1 MKYYLL
7 LTSLIL
13 SIWLAPLQAEQKKV
27 LGPWDVHYIA
37 FNSTMLD
44 AQMAQSYQLQRSLYQ
59 AVLNI
64 SVLNSS
70 DQKAQQV
77 RISGTATDLTQ
88 KQIELQ
94 FREVKEGDAI
104 YYLAQVPVHDQKN
117 LTFKLEIW
125 QGTEKQQLEFSQVF
139 YAEP

>member
-1 MKYYLL
+1 MKIYLFAA
-7 LTSLIL
+7 SLVMAL
-13 SIWLAPLQAEQKKV
+13 FFSPVQAEQKKV

-37 FNSTMLD
+37 FDSTMIE
-44 AQMAQSYQLQRSLYQ
+44 AKIAQSYQLQRSKYQ

-64 SVLNSS
+64 SVLNSK

-88 KQIELQ
+88 KQIELE

-104 YYLAQVPVHDQKN
+104 YYLAQVPVHDQKH
-117 LTFKLEIW
+117 LKFKLDIW
-125 QGTEKQQLEFSQVF
+125 QGTENQKLEFSQVF
-139 YAEP
+139 YID

>member
-1 MKYYLL
+1 MKIYLL
-7 LTSLIL
+7 AASLVLGLFL
-13 SIWLAPLQAEQKKV
+13 SPVHAEQKKV

-37 FNSTMLD
+37 FDSTMID
-44 AQMAQSYQLQRSLYQ
+44 AKIAQSYQLQRSKYQ

-64 SVLNSS
+64 SVLKSS

-88 KQIELQ
+88 KQIELS

-104 YYLAQVPVHDQKN
+104 YYLAQVPVHDQKHLN
-117 LTFKLEIW
+117 FKLDIR
-125 QGTEKQQLEFSQVF
+125 QGTENQKLEFSQVF
-139 YAEP
+139 SID

>member
-1 MKYYLL
+1 MKIYLL
-7 LTSLIL
+7 AASLVMGLFL
-13 SIWLAPLQAEQKKV
+13 SPVHAEQKKV

-37 FNSTMLD
+37 FDSTMID
-44 AQMAQSYQLQRSLYQ
+44 AKIAQSYQLQRSKYQ

-64 SVLNSS
+64 SVLNST

-88 KQIELQ
+88 KQIELE

-104 YYLAQVPVHDQKN
+104 YYLAQVPVHDQKHLN
-117 LTFKLEIW
+117 FKLDIW
-125 QGTEKQQLEFSQVF
+125 QGTENQKLEFSQVF
-139 YAEP
+139 YID

>member
-1 MKYYLL
+1 MKSYLL
-7 LTSLIL
+7 AASFALSLLI
-13 SIWLAPLQAEQKKV
+13 SPVQAEQKKV

-37 FNSTMLD
+37 FDSTMID
-44 AQMAQSYQLQRSLYQ
+44 AKIAQSYKLQRSMYM

-88 KQIELQ
+88 KRTELE
-94 FREVKEGDAI
+94 FREIKEGNAI
-104 YYLAQVPVHDQKN
+104 YYLAQVPVHDQKH
-117 LTFKLEIW
+117 LTFHLDIW
-125 QGTEKQQLEFSQVF
+125 QGTENQKLEFSQVF
-139 YAEP
+139 YTEQ

>member
-1 MKYYLL
+1 MKVYLL
-7 LTSLIL
+7 AASLVLGLFL
-13 SIWLAPLQAEQKKV
+13 SPVHAEQKKV

-37 FNSTMLD
+37 FDSTMID
-44 AQMAQSYQLQRSLYQ
+44 AKIAQSYQLQRSKYQ

-64 SVLNSS
+64 SVLNST

-88 KQIELQ
+88 KQIELS

-104 YYLAQVPVHDQKN
+104 YYLAQVPVHDQKHLN
-117 LTFKLEIW
+117 FKLDIW
-125 QGTEKQQLEFSQVF
+125 QGTENQKLEFSQVF
-139 YAEP
+139 YID

>member
-1 MKYYLL
+1 MKIYLL
-7 LTSLIL
+7 AASLVLGLFL
-13 SIWLAPLQAEQKKV
+13 SPVHAEQKKV

-37 FNSTMLD
+37 FDSTMID
-44 AQMAQSYQLQRSLYQ
+44 AKIAQSYQLQRSKYQ

-64 SVLNSS
+64 SVLNST

-88 KQIELQ
+88 KQIELN

-104 YYLAQVPVHDQKN
+104 YYLAQVPVHDQKHLN
-117 LTFKLEIW
+117 FKLDIW
-125 QGTEKQQLEFSQVF
+125 QGTENQKLEFSQVF
-139 YAEP
+139 YID

>member
-1 MKYYLL
+1 MKIYLL
-7 LTSLIL
+7 AASLVLGLFL
-13 SIWLAPLQAEQKKV
+13 SPVHAEQKKV

-37 FNSTMLD
+37 FDSTMID
-44 AQMAQSYQLQRSLYQ
+44 AKIAQSYQLQRSKYQ

-64 SVLNSS
+64 SVLKSS

-88 KQIELQ
+88 KQIELN

-104 YYLAQVPVHDQKN
+104 YYLAQVPVHDQKHLN
-117 LTFKLEIW
+117 FKLDIW
-125 QGTEKQQLEFSQVF
+125 QGTENQKLEFSQVF
-139 YAEP
+139 YID

>member
-1 MKYYLL
+1 MKIYLL
-7 LTSLIL
+7 AASLVLGLFL
-13 SIWLAPLQAEQKKV
+13 SPVHAEQKKV

-37 FNSTMLD
+37 FDSTMID
-44 AQMAQSYQLQRSLYQ
+44 AKIAQSYQLQRSKYQ

-64 SVLNSS
+64 SILKSS

-88 KQIELQ
+88 KQIELS

-104 YYLAQVPVHDQKN
+104 YYLAQVPVHDQKHLN
-117 LTFKLEIW
+117 FKLDIW
-125 QGTEKQQLEFSQVF
+125 QGTENQKLEFSQVF
-139 YAEP
+139 YID

>member
-1 MKYYLL
+1 MKIYLL
-7 LTSLIL
+7 AASLVLGLFL
-13 SIWLAPLQAEQKKV
+13 SPVHAEQKKV

-37 FNSTMLD
+37 FDSTMID
-44 AQMAQSYQLQRSLYQ
+44 AKIAQSYQLQRSKYQ

-77 RISGTATDLTQ
+77 RISGTATDLTR
-88 KQIELQ
+88 KQIELN

-104 YYLAQVPVHDQKN
+104 YYLAQVPVHDQKHLN
-117 LTFKLEIW
+117 FKLDIW
-125 QGTEKQQLEFSQVF
+125 QGTENQKLEFSQVF
-139 YAEP
+139 YID

>member
-1 MKYYLL
+1 MKTYLL
-7 LTSLIL
+7 AASLVVGL
-13 SIWLAPLQAEQKKV
+13 FFSPLHAEQKKV

-37 FNSTMLD
+37 FDSTMID
-44 AQMAQSYQLQRSLYQ
+44 AKIAQSYQLQRSKYQ

-64 SVLNSS
+64 SVLKSS

-88 KQIELQ
+88 KQIELN

-104 YYLAQVPVHDQKN
+104 YYLAQVPVHDQKHLN
-117 LTFKLEIW
+117 FKLDIW
-125 QGTEKQQLEFSQVF
+125 QGTENQKLEFSQVF
-139 YAEP
+139 YID

>member
-1 MKYYLL
+1 MKIYLL
-7 LTSLIL
+7 AASLVMGLFL
-13 SIWLAPLQAEQKKV
+13 SPVHAEQKKV

-37 FNSTMLD
+37 FDSTMID
-44 AQMAQSYQLQRSLYQ
+44 AKIAQSYQLQRSKYQ

-64 SVLNSS
+64 SVLKSS

-88 KQIELQ
+88 KQIELS

-104 YYLAQVPVHDQKN
+104 YYLAQVPVHDQKHLN
-117 LTFKLEIW
+117 FKLDIW
-125 QGTEKQQLEFSQVF
+125 QGTENQKLEFSQVF
-139 YAEP
+139 YID

>member
-1 MKYYLL
+1 MKKYLIAA
-7 LTSLIL
+7 SL
-13 SIWLAPLQAEQKKV
+13 SLALFVSPLHAEQKKV

-37 FNSTMLD
+37 FDSTMLD
-44 AQMAQSYQLQRSLYQ
+44 AKIAQSYQLQRSRTE

-88 KQIELQ
+88 KQIELT

-104 YYLAQVPVHDQKN
+104 YYLAQVPVHDQKHLN
-117 LTFKLEIW
+117 FKLDIW
-125 QGTEKQQLEFSQVF
+125 QGTENQKLEFSQVF
-139 YAEP
+139 YTE

>member
-1 MKYYLL
+1 MKNYLL
-7 LTSLIL
+7 AASLV
-13 SIWLAPLQAEQKKV
+13 LAFFMNPLQAEQKKV

-37 FNSTMLD
+37 FDSTIID
-44 AQMAQSYQLQRSLYQ
+44 AKIAQSYQLQRSKYQ

-64 SVLNSS
+64 SVLNSA

-88 KQIELQ
+88 KQIELS

-104 YYLAQVPVHDQKN
+104 YYLAQVPVHDQKHLN
-117 LTFKLEIW
+117 FKLDIW
-125 QGTEKQQLEFSQVF
+125 QGTENQKLEFSQMF
-139 YAEP
+139 YTE

>member
-1 MKYYLL
+1 MKIYLL
-7 LTSLIL
+7 AASLVLGLFL
-13 SIWLAPLQAEQKKV
+13 SPVHAEQKKV

-37 FNSTMLD
+37 FDSTMID
-44 AQMAQSYQLQRSLYQ
+44 AKIAQSYQLQRSKYQ

-64 SVLNSS
+64 SVLKSS

-88 KQIELQ
+88 KQIELS

-104 YYLAQVPVHDQKN
+104 YYLAQVPVHDQKHLN
-117 LTFKLEIW
+117 FKLDIR
-125 QGTEKQQLEFSQVF
+125 QGTENQKLEFSQLF
-139 YAEP
+139 YID

>member
-1 MKYYLL
+1 MKNYLL
-7 LTSLIL
+7 TASLIL
-13 SIWLAPLQAEQKKV
+13 AFFMNPLQAEQKKV

-37 FNSTMLD
+37 FDSTIID
-44 AQMAQSYQLQRSLYQ
+44 AKIAQSYQLQRSKYQ

-64 SVLNSS
+64 SVLNSA

-88 KQIELQ
+88 KQIELS

-104 YYLAQVPVHDQKN
+104 YYLAQVPVHDQKH
-117 LTFKLEIW
+117 LKFKLDIW
-125 QGTEKQQLEFSQVF
+125 QGTENQKLEFSQMF
-139 YAEP
+139 YTE

>member
-1 MKYYLL
+1 MKIYLL
-7 LTSLIL
+7 AASLVIGLFL
-13 SIWLAPLQAEQKKV
+13 SPVHAEQKKV

-37 FNSTMLD
+37 FDSTMID
-44 AQMAQSYQLQRSLYQ
+44 AKIAQSYQLQRSKYQ

-88 KQIELQ
+88 KQIELN

-104 YYLAQVPVHDQKN
+104 YYLAQVPVHDQKHLN
-117 LTFKLEIW
+117 FKLDIW
-125 QGTEKQQLEFSQVF
+125 QGTENQKLEFSQVF
-139 YAEP
+139 YID

>member
-1 MKYYLL
+1 MKIYLL
-7 LTSLIL
+7 AASLVLGLFL
-13 SIWLAPLQAEQKKV
+13 SLVHAEQKKV

-37 FNSTMLD
+37 FDSTMID
-44 AQMAQSYQLQRSLYQ
+44 AKIAQSYQLQRSKYQ

-64 SVLNSS
+64 SVLNST

-88 KQIELQ
+88 KQIELN

-104 YYLAQVPVHDQKN
+104 YYLAQVPVHDQKHLN
-117 LTFKLEIW
+117 FKLDIW
-125 QGTEKQQLEFSQVF
+125 QGTENQKLEFSQVF
-139 YAEP
+139 YID

>member
-1 MKYYLL
+1 MKHYLL
-7 LTSLIL
+7 AASLV
-13 SIWLAPLQAEQKKV
+13 LALFISPLQAEQKKV

-37 FNSTMLD
+37 FDSTMLD
-44 AQMAQSYQLQRSLYQ
+44 AKVAQSYQLQRSLYQ

-88 KQIELQ
+88 KQIELE
-94 FREVKEGDAI
+94 FREVKEGEAI
-104 YYLAQVPVHDQKN
+104 YYLAQVPVHDQKH
-117 LTFKLEIW
+117 LKFKLEIW
-125 QGTEKQQLEFSQVF
+125 QGTEHQQLEFSQVF
-139 YAEP
+139 YTE

>member
-1 MKYYLL
+1 MKIYLL
-7 LTSLIL
+7 AASLVLGLFL
-13 SIWLAPLQAEQKKV
+13 SPVHAEQKKV

-37 FNSTMLD
+37 FDSTMID
-44 AQMAQSYQLQRSLYQ
+44 AKIAQSYQLQRSKYQ

-64 SVLNSS
+64 SVLKSS

-88 KQIELQ
+88 KQIELS

-104 YYLAQVPVHDQKN
+104 YYLAQVPVHDQKHLN
-117 LTFKLEIW
+117 FKLDIR
-125 QGTEKQQLEFSQVF
+125 QGTENQKLEFSQVF
-139 YAEP
+139 YID

>member
-1 MKYYLL
+1 MKIYLL
-7 LTSLIL
+7 AASLVLGLFL
-13 SIWLAPLQAEQKKV
+13 SPVHAEQKKV

-37 FNSTMLD
+37 FDSTMID
-44 AQMAQSYQLQRSLYQ
+44 AKIAQSYQLQRSKYQ

-64 SVLNSS
+64 SVLKSS

-88 KQIELQ
+88 KQIELS

-104 YYLAQVPVHDQKN
+104 YYLAQVPVHDQKHLN
-117 LTFKLEIW
+117 FKLDIW
-125 QGTEKQQLEFSQVF
+125 QGTENQKLEFSQLF
-139 YAEP
+139 YID

>member
-1 MKYYLL
+1 MKIYLL
-7 LTSLIL
+7 AASLVMGLFL
-13 SIWLAPLQAEQKKV
+13 SPVHAEQKKV

-37 FNSTMLD
+37 FDSTMID
-44 AQMAQSYQLQRSLYQ
+44 AKIAQSYQLQRSKYQ

-88 KQIELQ
+88 SRLNLS
-94 FREVKEGDAI
+94 FVKSKKGMRFI
-104 YYLAQVPVHDQKN
+104 IWHKCRCTTKN
-117 LTFKLEIW
+117 I
-125 QGTEKQQLEFSQVF
+125 
-139 YAEP
+139 

>member
-1 MKYYLL
+1 MKIYLL
-7 LTSLIL
+7 VASLV
-13 SIWLAPLQAEQKKV
+13 LAFFVSPLQAEQKKV

-37 FNSTMLD
+37 FDSTMLD
-44 AQMAQSYQLQRSLYQ
+44 AKVAQSYQLQRSRYE

-64 SVLNSS
+64 SVLNSK

-88 KQIELQ
+88 KQIELT

-104 YYLAQVPVHDQKN
+104 YYLAQVPVHDQKH
-117 LTFKLEIW
+117 LKFKLDIW
-125 QGTEKQQLEFSQVF
+125 QGTENQKLEFSQMF
-139 YAEP
+139 YTE

>member
-1 MKYYLL
+1 MKIYLL
-7 LTSLIL
+7 AASLVLGLFL
-13 SIWLAPLQAEQKKV
+13 SPVHAEQKKV

-37 FNSTMLD
+37 FDSTMID
-44 AQMAQSYQLQRSLYQ
+44 AKIAQSYQLQRSKYQ

-64 SVLNSS
+64 SVLNST

-88 KQIELQ
+88 KQIELS

-104 YYLAQVPVHDQKN
+104 YYLAQVPVHDQKHLN
-117 LTFKLEIW
+117 FKLDIW
-125 QGTEKQQLEFSQVF
+125 QGTENQKLEFSQVF
-139 YAEP
+139 YID

>member
-1 MKYYLL
+1 MKNYLL
-7 LTSLIL
+7 AASLV
-13 SIWLAPLQAEQKKV
+13 LAFFMNPLQAEQKKV

-37 FNSTMLD
+37 FDSTIID
-44 AQMAQSYQLQRSLYQ
+44 AKIAQSYQLQRSKYQ

-64 SVLNSS
+64 SVLNST

-88 KQIELQ
+88 KQIELS

-104 YYLAQVPVHDQKN
+104 YYLAQVPVHDQKHLKFN
-117 LTFKLEIW
+117 LDIW
-125 QGTEKQQLEFSQVF
+125 QGTENQKLEFSQMF
-139 YAEP
+139 YTE

>member
-1 MKYYLL
+1 MKIYLL
-7 LTSLIL
+7 AASLVMGLFL
-13 SIWLAPLQAEQKKV
+13 SPVHAEQKKV

-37 FNSTMLD
+37 FDSTMID
-44 AQMAQSYQLQRSLYQ
+44 AKIAQSYQLQRSKYQ

-64 SVLNSS
+64 SVLNST

-88 KQIELQ
+88 KQIELN

-104 YYLAQVPVHDQKN
+104 YYLAQVPVHDQKHLN
-117 LTFKLEIW
+117 FKLDIW
-125 QGTEKQQLEFSQVF
+125 QGTENQKLEFSQVF
-139 YAEP
+139 YID

>member
-1 MKYYLL
+1 MKTYLL
-7 LTSLIL
+7 AASLIL
-13 SIWLAPLQAEQKKV
+13 ALFVHPLQAEQKKV

-37 FNSTMLD
+37 FDSTMLD
-44 AQMAQSYQLQRSLYQ
+44 AKVAQSYQLQRSKYE

-64 SVLNSS
+64 SVLNSK

-88 KQIELQ
+88 KQIELT

-104 YYLAQVPVHDQKN
+104 YYLAQVPVHDQKHLN
-117 LTFKLEIW
+117 FKLDIG
-125 QGTEKQQLEFSQVF
+125 QGTENQKLEFSQDF
-139 YAEP
+139 YTE

>member
-1 MKYYLL
+1 MKIYLL
-7 LTSLIL
+7 AASLVMGLFL
-13 SIWLAPLQAEQKKV
+13 SPVHAEQKKV

-37 FNSTMLD
+37 FDSTMID
-44 AQMAQSYQLQRSLYQ
+44 AKIAQSYQLQRSKYQ

-88 KQIELQ
+88 KQIELN

-104 YYLAQVPVHDQKN
+104 YYLAQVPVHDQKHLN
-117 LTFKLEIW
+117 FKLDIW
-125 QGTEKQQLEFSQVF
+125 QGTENQKLEFSQVF
-139 YAEP
+139 YID

>member
-1 MKYYLL
+1 MKIYLL
-7 LTSLIL
+7 AASLVIGLFL
-13 SIWLAPLQAEQKKV
+13 SPVHAEQKKV

-37 FNSTMLD
+37 FDSTMID
-44 AQMAQSYQLQRSLYQ
+44 AKIAQSYQLQRSKYQ

-64 SVLNSS
+64 SVLKSS

-88 KQIELQ
+88 KQIELS

-104 YYLAQVPVHDQKN
+104 YYLAQVPVHDQKHLN
-117 LTFKLEIW
+117 FKLDIW
-125 QGTEKQQLEFSQVF
+125 QGTENQKLEFSQVF
-139 YAEP
+139 YID

>member
-1 MKYYLL
+1 MKKYLIAA
-7 LTSLIL
+7 SL
-13 SIWLAPLQAEQKKV
+13 SLALFVSPLHAEQKKV

-37 FNSTMLD
+37 FDSTMLD
-44 AQMAQSYQLQRSLYQ
+44 TKIAQSYQLQRSRTE

-88 KQIELQ
+88 KQIELT

-104 YYLAQVPVHDQKN
+104 YYLAQVPVHDQKHLN
-117 LTFKLEIW
+117 FKLDIW
-125 QGTEKQQLEFSQVF
+125 QGTENQKLEFSQVF
-139 YAEP
+139 YTE

>member
-1 MKYYLL
+1 MKIYLMAA
-7 LTSLIL
+7 SLVLALFL
-13 SIWLAPLQAEQKKV
+13 SPLQAEQKKV

-37 FNSTMLD
+37 FDSTMID
-44 AQMAQSYQLQRSLYQ
+44 AKIAQSYQLQRSKYQ

-64 SVLNSS
+64 SVLNSK

-88 KQIELQ
+88 KQIELS

-104 YYLAQVPVHDQKN
+104 YYLAQVPVHDQKH
-117 LTFKLEIW
+117 LKFKLDIW
-125 QGTEKQQLEFSQVF
+125 QGTQNQKLEFSQVF
-139 YAEP
+139 YTE

>member
-1 MKYYLL
+1 MKIYLL
-7 LTSLIL
+7 AASLVLGLFL
-13 SIWLAPLQAEQKKV
+13 SPVHAEQKKV

-37 FNSTMLD
+37 FDSTMID
-44 AQMAQSYQLQRSLYQ
+44 AKIAQSYQLQRSKYQ

-64 SVLNSS
+64 SVLKSN

-88 KQIELQ
+88 KQIELS

-104 YYLAQVPVHDQKN
+104 YYLAQVPVHDQKHLN
-117 LTFKLEIW
+117 FKLDIR
-125 QGTEKQQLEFSQVF
+125 QGTENQKLEFSQLF
-139 YAEP
+139 YID